1 METLIT
7 VLHVIVAAFLILVV
21 LLQTGQSD
29 MGTSFGGSSGSV
41 LGAAG
46 ANKFMTRL
54 TTIAAA
60 VFMFTSISLTILGGA
75 EAGSSSVVGDLPDTP
90 PAATQPATTEDQAA
104 AEEAAPAEAAT
115 NAAAEGEAA
124 PAEAA
129 AEGESAPEAAAQ
141 EPPADE
147 APAEAETPA
156 Q

>member
-29 MGTSFGGSSGSV
+29 MGTSFGGSGSGSV

-75 EAGSSSVVGDLPDTP
+75 ETGSSSVVEDIPDAPP
-90 PAATQPATTEDQAA
+90 PATKQATPEEQAA
-104 AEEAAPAEAAT
+104 AEEAAPAET
-115 NAAAEGEAA
+115 AAEGDAA

-129 AEGESAPEAAAQ
+129 TEGEAAPEAAA
-141 EPPADE
+141 EEAPAEE

>member
-75 EAGSSSVVGDLPDTP
+75 AESSSSVVGDLPDEP
-90 PAATQPATTEDQAA
+90 PAATQPATPAEEAA
-104 AEEAAPAEAAT
+104 ADEAAPAE
-115 NAAAEGEAA
+115 AAAEGEAA

-129 AEGESAPEAAAQ
+129 AEGESAPEAAA
-141 EPPADE
+141 EEAPAGE